1 MAERKYFDYDE
12 NELTPS
18 QAAKK
23 RYKQKHREKV
33 LEDARVYAKK
43 RYAENTEREKA
54 RHKKWREDN
63 PEKYKESCK
72 KSSAKKY
79 KDNPEKVKERV
90 KQWAK
95 DNPDKVN
102 EYSKQYKKRNPEKVA
117 AQKRKDV
124 AIARKRYP
132 EKARARLLLAEAVRI
147 GHLTRPTTCSLCQ
160 SEKRIE
166 GHHPD
171 YDKPLEVVWLC
182 RKCHLAEHKRL
193 K

>member
-79 KDNPEKVKERV
+79 KDNPEKVKELCEV
-90 KQWAK
+90 FGLKLEKEFEAG
-95 DNPDKVN
+95 
-102 EYSKQYKKRNPEKVA
+102 QYHFGLIF
-117 AQKRKDV
+117 RK
-124 AIARKRYP
+124 
-132 EKARARLLLAEAVRI
+132 
-147 GHLTRPTTCSLCQ
+147 
-160 SEKRIE
+160 
-166 GHHPD
+166 
-171 YDKPLEVVWLC
+171 
-182 RKCHLAEHKRL
+182 
-193 K
+193 